1 MSRCVQMFDW
11 YLLYVMC
18 AERECEQERDTLVV
32 GLSGI
37 LLPHFV
43 LSSAELAH
51 GHEGSPAHILV
62 GKLRGGGHRMHGQR
76 NKC

>member
-1 MSRCVQMFDW
+1 
-11 YLLYVMC
+11 MC

-51 GHEGSPAHILV
+51 GPEGSPAYVLV
-62 GKLRGGGHRMHGQR
+62 GELRGGQERMVRDSQR
-76 NKC
+76 